1 MNLEHAGMSAI
12 ALAPSLIGYY
22 LGEHYRRR
30 LPQQIFRRI
39 FLIGLLILGGYTAM
53 KHLSF

>member
-1 MNLEHAGMSAI
+1 MNLEHAAMSAI

-39 FLIGLLILGGYTAM
+39 FLIGLLFLGGYTAVS
-53 KHLSF
+53 HLFF